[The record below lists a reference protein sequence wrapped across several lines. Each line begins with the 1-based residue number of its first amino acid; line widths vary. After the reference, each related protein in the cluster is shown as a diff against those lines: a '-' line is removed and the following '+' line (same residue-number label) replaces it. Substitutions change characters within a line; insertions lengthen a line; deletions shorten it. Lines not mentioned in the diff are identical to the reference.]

1 MSEVPK
7 ELENDPLYHLI
18 QSGNF
23 PEHPMDGVIIGNKVV
38 IFRPLWGALLYGYNR
53 YFGSPMG
60 IQKPKSHLFDRPLQL
75 SMFEAFYLMKRMNIQ
90 IKDPKL
96 SRTLTPEEFSKW
108 AEIKFPGFNDKYIIY
123 EDLRDKKYIPRP
135 GQKFGSDFI
144 VYKQGPGI
152 DHSSFCIE
160 VLPRNHRITSMDVVR
175 AGRLATSVKKRY
187 IMANPITKTYFS
199 FKWFKP

>member
-1 MSEVPK
+1 MSEIPK
-7 ELENDPLYHLI
+7 ELENDPQFGLL
-18 QSGNF
+18 QSGTF
-23 PEHPMDGVIIGNKVV
+23 PDQPMEGVIIGNKVV
-38 IFRPLWGALLYGYNR
+38 VFRPLWGALLYGFNR

-75 SMFEAFYLMKRMNIQ
+75 SVFEAFYLFKRKLLL
-90 IKDPKL
+90 IKDPK
-96 SRTLTPEEFSKW
+96 SSQMVTEEELNRW
-108 AEIKFPGFNDKYIIY
+108 AETKYPGFGDKYVIY

-144 VYKQGPGI
+144 VYKQGPGV